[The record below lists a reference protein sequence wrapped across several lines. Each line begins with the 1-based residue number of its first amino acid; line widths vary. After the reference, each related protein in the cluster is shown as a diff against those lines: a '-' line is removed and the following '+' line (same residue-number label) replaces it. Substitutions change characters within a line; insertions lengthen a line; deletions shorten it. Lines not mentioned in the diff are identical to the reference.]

1 MYRFLLLLFLVASG
15 CTPKVEPIPLSIMR
29 FDHDVWTLK
38 DSVSPTALETIRLR
52 YGAFG
57 ALYFEEM
64 VHLGSQTDS
73 LFPERIRLF
82 LDHPVVDGAFSQT
95 RALYSDL
102 ASEERAFGE
111 AFARYTSFFPDE
123 PLPEFYACVTGFNH
137 SVVTAEGIVAIGLD
151 KYLGSEEPYYGR
163 LGLAEYQR
171 RVMRREYLVP
181 DVMRAIGYA
190 RFAKNDSSENLISDM
205 IFEGRNLYFVKQL
218 LPQFPDTLL
227 FGFTGA
233 QLDWCHA
240 AKSDIWRMLI
250 EQELLFSADRMTR
263 IKLIQ
268 PAPFTSY
275 FSTESPGRAAVWLG
289 YEIVR
294 AYMKQNP
301 ELSIPHLMAERNYQ
315 NILNGSRFKP

>member
-1 MYRFLLLLFLVASG
+1 MYRYLLLLLLVAAG
-15 CTPKVEPIPLSIMR
+15 CTPRVEPIPLSIVR
-29 FDHDVWTLK
+29 FDHDVWALK
-38 DSVSPTALETIRLR
+38 DSVSQAALDSIRLR

-57 ALYFEEM
+57 ALYFEE
-64 VHLGSQTDS
+64 VIQLGSQKDS

-82 LDHPVVDGAFSQT
+82 VDHPVVVGAFTQ
-95 RALYSDL
+95 AQAVFSDL
-102 ASEERAFGE
+102 ATEESTMGE
-111 AFARYTSFFPDE
+111 AFAHYAKLFPDE
-123 PLPEFYACVTGFNH
+123 PLPDFYACVTGFNH

-151 KYLGSEEPYYGR
+151 KYLGSEEPLYGQ
-163 LGLAEYQR
+163 LGLADYQR
-171 RVMRREYLVP
+171 RVMRREYMVP
-181 DVMRAIGYA
+181 DVLRAIGYA

-205 IFEGRNLYFVKQL
+205 IYEGRNLYFVQQL
-218 LPQFPDTLL
+218 LPKSPDTLL
-227 FGFTGA
+227 FGFTRA

-268 PAPFTSY
+268 PAPYTSY

-294 AYMKQNP
+294 AYMKENP
-301 ELSIPHLMAERNYQ
+301 AVSMPLLMAERNYQ
-315 NILNGSRFKP
+315 KILNGSRFKP